1 MYHSQTLGDSVLG
14 SKGQTPLLLAV
25 QELDYPMATY
35 LLRKGAHVNFE
46 DEYNDTPLI
55 AAIFLS
61 NAADAKPA
69 TIFRFMKLLVE

>member
-35 LLRKGAHVNFE
+35 LLSQGAQVNFE
-46 DEYNDTPLI
+46 DEYSVHP
-55 AAIFLS
+55 
-61 NAADAKPA
+61 
-69 TIFRFMKLLVE
+69 